1 MRRIFSGIQPTGII
15 HLGNYLGAIKQW
27 VEMQDEVDESIFCVV
42 DLHAITVRQDPEK
55 LRQSTLST
63 AAWYLASGIDPN
75 KSAIFIQSSR
85 PEHTEL
91 GWILNCYTQLGELER
106 MTQFKDKSSRGE
118 KSNAG
123 AGLLTYPTLMAAD
136 ILLYQAT
143 NVPVG
148 EDQVQHV
155 ELTRDIAKR
164 FNNLYGQTFIIPDY
178 TVKIA
183 GKRIMGLDDPTKKM
197 SKSAPSEYN
206 YIALSDSPEKIMQK
220 VKKAVTDSGTQ
231 IQHDT
236 DQPAISNLLNI
247 FSEITNQEVAEIEDR
262 FLGRGYGDFKIALGQ
277 ALIDFLAPIQAKH
290 AELMANPEHLES
302 ILKAGSEKIA
312 PLAQETLTDVKK
324 KIGLISI

>member
-27 VEMQDEVDESIFCVV
+27 VEMQDKVDESIFCVV

-55 LRQSTLST
+55 LRQATLST
-63 AAWYLASGIDPN
+63 AAWYLACGVDPE
-75 KSAIFIQSSR
+75 KSAIFIQSTR

-91 GWILNCYTQLGELER
+91 GWILNCYTQIGELER
-106 MTQFKDKSSRGE
+106 MTQFKDKSNHE
-118 KSNAG
+118 KTGTG

-164 FNNLYGQTFIIPDY
+164 FNNLYGQTLVVPEY
-178 TVKIA
+178 STKIA
-183 GKRIMGLDDPTKKM
+183 GKRIMGLDDATKKM

-247 FSEITNQEVAEIEDR
+247 FSEITNQEVTEIEDQ
-262 FLGRGYGDFKIALGQ
+262 FLGKGYGEFKIALGQ
-277 ALIDFLAPIQAKH
+277 AIIDFLAPIQAKH
-290 AELMANPEHLES
+290 NELMANPQHLEA
-302 ILKAGSEKIA
+302 ILRAGSEKIA
-312 PLAQETLTDVKK
+312 PLAQKTLSDVKQ
-324 KIGLISI
+324 KIGLINL